1 MKDPKTILIT
11 GASGAI
17 GAALAREYAAPGTKL
32 LLFGRDQA
40 RLQQS
45 ASDCEALGA
54 MARTWSV
61 DIADPNLTKAS
72 VLEADDIHP
81 IDLLIANAGIM
92 IPPTAANERW
102 DDVVA
107 TLQVNVLGTL
117 AAAVPL
123 AERMIARGGGQIAL
137 MSSLASYRGLPVTP
151 IYSASKATL
160 RAYGESIRPRLAGEG
175 VQVSVICPGFVE
187 SEMGKAFPGRKLF
200 VGTAEAAATRIRR
213 GLRRNRA
220 HIAFPFPLVLATAF
234 VAALPV
240 SWGDALLRWFNWP
253 R

>member
-1 MKDPKTILIT
+1 
-11 GASGAI
+11 
-17 GAALAREYAAPGTKL
+17 
-32 LLFGRDQA
+32 
-40 RLQQS
+40 
-45 ASDCEALGA
+45 

-72 VLEADDIHP
+72 VLEADDMHP

-92 IPPTAANERW
+92 IPPTAANEHW
-102 DDVVA
+102 DNVA
-107 TLQVNVLGTL
+107 ASLQVNVLGTL
-117 AAAVPL
+117 ATVVPL
-123 AERMIARGGGQIAL
+123 AERMVERGGGQIAV

-151 IYSASKATL
+151 IYSASKAAL

-175 VQVSVICPGFVE
+175 VRVSVICPGFVE

-200 VGTAEAAATRIRR
+200 VGTPEAAAARIRR

-240 SWGDALLRWFNWP
+240 TWGDTLLRWFNWP